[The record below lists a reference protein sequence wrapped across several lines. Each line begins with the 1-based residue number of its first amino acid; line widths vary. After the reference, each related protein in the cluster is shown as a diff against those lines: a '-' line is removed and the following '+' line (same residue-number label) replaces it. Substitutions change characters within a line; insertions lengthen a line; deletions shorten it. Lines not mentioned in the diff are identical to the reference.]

1 MSIDGGPDIIKD
13 GLVMCLDAG
22 NRNSY
27 NSGSG
32 TWFDLSGNGCN
43 ATLQNGPTFNSSNSG
58 YIAFDGTNDYA
69 DLANPSKITGN
80 RVSCC
85 MWVHPQVLDGASIIW
100 LSASQKRFFQVHLPF
115 GGTVYFDASNDIGG
129 GYDRINFN
137 FDPAYR
143 GLKHWTFVK
152 NATAGTMT
160 AYVNGVLVA
169 SGTGLNR
176 PVGVPDYGVIANLP
190 SFSGGSGYN
199 NTRLYSMQFYNK
211 ALSDAEI
218 LQNYHAT
225 KGRFGL

>member
-1 MSIDGGPDIIKD
+1 MSYNNGPRIVTN
-13 GLVMCLDAG
+13 GLVLHLDAG
-22 NRNSY
+22 NSRSIV
-27 NSGSG
+27 SGSA
-32 TWFDLSGNGCN
+32 TWRDLSGNGCN

-80 RVSCC
+80 QVSCC

-129 GYDRINFN
+129 GYDRISFS
-137 FDPAYR
+137 FDSAYR
-143 GLKHWTFVK
+143 GLKHWTFIK
-152 NATAGTMT
+152 NSTAGTMT

-176 PVGVPDYGVIANLP
+176 PVGVPDYGVIAHLP
-190 SFSGGSGYN
+190 SFSGTTAYN

-211 ALSDAEI
+211 ALSAEEI
-218 LQNYHAT
+218 RQNYHAT

>member
-1 MSIDGGPDIIKD
+1 MPNNYGPRIVTDNLI
-13 GLVMCLDAG
+13 MYLDAA
-22 NRNSY
+22 NPKSY
-27 NSGSG
+27 PGSG
-32 TWFDLSGNGCN
+32 TVWTDLTRNGCD

-80 RVSCC
+80 QVSCC

-115 GGTVYFDASNDIGG
+115 GNTVYFDASNDIVGN
-129 GYDRINFN
+129 YDRISFS
-137 FDPAYR
+137 FDSAYR
-143 GLKHWTFVK
+143 GLKHWTFIK
-152 NATAGTMT
+152 NSTAGTMT

-176 PVGVPDYGVIANLP
+176 PVGVPDYGVIAHLP
-190 SFSGGSGYN
+190 SFSGTTAYN

-211 ALSDAEI
+211 ALSASEI
-218 LQNYHAT
+218 LQNYNAT
-225 KGRFGL
+225 KGRFKL